1 MKYPAGYHDRLPYKS
16 ALWTLRAELQGIS
29 RLQFALRECKQES
42 NSTSA
47 GTHHYNGF
55 LKIP

>member
-1 MKYPAGYHDRLPYKS
+1 MKYPAGYHVRLPYKS

-47 GTHHYNGF
+47 GTHHYNEAS
-55 LKIP
+55 